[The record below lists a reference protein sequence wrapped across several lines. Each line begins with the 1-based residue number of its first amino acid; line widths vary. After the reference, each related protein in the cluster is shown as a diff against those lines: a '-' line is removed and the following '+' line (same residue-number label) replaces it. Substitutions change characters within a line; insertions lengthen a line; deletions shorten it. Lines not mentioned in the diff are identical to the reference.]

1 MDRAV
6 VSELLHRQVQKPIYD
21 ENWKNYKLSSY
32 LSEGGCSKI
41 PGYIKPRWQ
50 QPCGN
55 FSHSKKHLEQFF
67 KGGQSFFHNLC
78 INLYKLDDGPSV
90 CPSIRL
96 SDYSDSPF
104 PLVLLVLLSFP
115 NLVTVTFRDLIL
127 KIQLTGVLTF
137 LFFPNKS
144 LQKSY
149 LLFDW
154 IIFRWQFCPIWTMI
168 FHSMR
173 WFKRK
178 RMKTIMEIKSLKK

>member
-1 MDRAV
+1 MATT
-6 VSELLHRQVQKPIYD
+6 L
-21 ENWKNYKLSSY
+21 WKLF
-32 LSEGGCSKI
+32 
-41 PGYIKPRWQ
+41 PFQ
-50 QPCGN
+50 
-55 FSHSKKHLEQFF
+55 KHLEQFF

-78 INLYKLDDGPSV
+78 INLYKLDCGPPV
-90 CPSIRL
+90 RPSIRL

-154 IIFRWQFCPIWTMI
+154 IIFR
-168 FHSMR
+168 
-173 WFKRK
+173 
-178 RMKTIMEIKSLKK
+178 